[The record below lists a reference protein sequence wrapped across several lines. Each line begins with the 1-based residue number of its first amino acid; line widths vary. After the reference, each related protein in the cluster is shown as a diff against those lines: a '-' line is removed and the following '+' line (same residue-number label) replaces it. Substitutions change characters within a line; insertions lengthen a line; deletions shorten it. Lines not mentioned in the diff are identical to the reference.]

1 MRVNLG
7 DVTNPETGKM
17 EEIIAKSKVFA
28 SKKSIIIG
36 AGLVLLGIGSGLYT
50 IARSAYK
57 NGALDAINAE
67 TLALDSAGLINWGD
81 GTKTV

>member
-7 DVTNPETGKM
+7 DVTNPKTGKNA
-17 EEIIAKSKVFA
+17 EIVAKSSIFA

-36 AGLVLLGIGSGLYT
+36 AGFVLLGMGSGLYT

-57 NGALDAINAE
+57 NGALDAMNAE
-67 TLALDSAGLINWGD
+67 TLALDSVGLIDWGD
-81 GTKTV
+81 DVKTV

>member
-7 DVTNPETGKM
+7 DVTNPETGKIA
-17 EEIIAKSKVFA
+17 EIVAKSNAFA
-28 SKKSIIIG
+28 TKKSIIIG
-36 AGLVLLGIGSGLYT
+36 AGLVLLGVSSGLYT

-67 TLALDSAGLINWGD
+67 TLALDLAGLIDCGD
-81 GTKTV
+81 DAKTV